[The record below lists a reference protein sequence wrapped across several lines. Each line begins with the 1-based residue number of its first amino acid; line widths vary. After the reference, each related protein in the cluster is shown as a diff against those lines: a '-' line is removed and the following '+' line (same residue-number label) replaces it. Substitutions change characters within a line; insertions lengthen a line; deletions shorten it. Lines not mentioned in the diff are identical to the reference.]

1 MALVLS
7 EEQTMLRDA
16 ARDFLG
22 ERASVSHLRELRD
35 SGNLDGFSREL
46 WAEMTDL
53 GWTAILVPEDY
64 GGLGYGYTGL
74 GLVLEEAGRTLTPSP
89 LLGTALTAAAALNL
103 AGTKAQCAAVL
114 PGIASGERILSLAC
128 DETSRHRPGQIA
140 TEAVTQ
146 AEGYRLTGHK
156 TAVIDGHAADT
167 FIVSAWTGGGL
178 SLFLVPADATG
189 VTVERYAL
197 LDTHAAANVRFDRV
211 ELGADALLGAFDKG
225 QDLLDRILDIA
236 RIGAAAE
243 LLGLAQEVF
252 ARTVDYL
259 KERKQFGV
267 PIGSF
272 QALQHRAAKLHAEIE
287 MCKSVVLKAL
297 QLLDAGAADVADQ
310 LAEMASL
317 AKAKLSTTAHLAA
330 TEAIQ
335 MHGGIGM
342 TDDFDIG
349 FFLKRCRI
357 LETLYGDRYFHLD
370 RYARLRGY

>member
-1 MALVLS
+1 MALVLN

-22 ERASVSHLRELRD
+22 ARAPVSHLRELRD
-35 SGNLDGFSREL
+35 HNDRDGFSREL
-46 WAEMTDL
+46 WAEMAEL
-53 GWTAILVPEDY
+53 GWSAILVPQEH

-74 GLVLEEAGRTLTPSP
+74 GLVLEETGRTLTPSP
-89 LLGTALTAAAALNL
+89 MLGTALTAVTALNL
-103 AGTKAQCAAVL
+103 AGTPAQRAAIL
-114 PGIASGERILSLAC
+114 PGIAAGERIVSLAC
-128 DETSRHRPGQIA
+128 DETSRHRPGQVSCA
-140 TEAVTQ
+140 AMAQ
-146 AEGYRLTGHK
+146 AGGYRLSGHK
-156 TAVIDGHAADT
+156 IAVIDGHAADT

-178 SLFLVPADATG
+178 SLFLAPADARG
-189 VTVERYAL
+189 VTVERYPL
-197 LDTHAAANVRFDRV
+197 LDAHAAANVRFDRV
-211 ELGADALLGAFDKG
+211 ELGADALLGVIDQAQG
-225 QDLLDRILDIA
+225 MLDRVLDVA

-243 LLGLAQEVF
+243 LLGLAQEAF

-259 KERKQFGV
+259 KQRKQFGV

-297 QLLDAGAADVADQ
+297 QLLDVGAADLANNV
-310 LAEMASL
+310 AEMASL
-317 AKAKLSTTAHLAA
+317 AKAKVSTTAHLAA

-342 TDDFDIG
+342 TDEFDIG